1 VSIDNAAYRG
11 LSFSQALLFFS
22 KTMPLIK
29 VQTSVAAPDQSSVE
43 SMLKDL
49 SSSLAAHLGKP
60 ESYVM
65 TAFEADVPMTFA
77 GTTDPVCY
85 IEIKSVGTM
94 GGTKTKA
101 MSADFCTKVE
111 TALGVPKNRTYIEF
125 ADAAGAMWGW
135 NGSTFG

>member
-1 VSIDNAAYRG
+1 
-11 LSFSQALLFFS
+11 
-22 KTMPLIK
+22 MPLIK
-29 VQTSVAAPDQSSVE
+29 VQTSVETPAKDDVE
-43 SMLKDL
+43 GLLKEL
-49 SSSLAAHLGKP
+49 SSSLATHLGKP

-65 TAFEADVPMTFA
+65 TAFESDLPMTFA
-77 GTTDPVCY
+77 GTTEPTCY

-101 MSADFCTKVE
+101 MSQDFCSKVE
-111 TALGVPKNRTYIEF
+111 TKLGVPSNRTYIEF